1 MPSKRQSRVKLN
13 RADKWR
19 VVLTDTSPF
28 EVPIIVSND
37 GFYKNLHG
45 VAEKSENLK
54 KLINALVLTDDGKS
68 FSVPLRYNIVKDS
81 RSVRTLSLLHP
92 KGQVVLA
99 SFYEKY
105 EELICEYAS
114 RSPFSI
120 RAPKKVGSSFFVPS
134 SLEEK
139 NRYKNATVDTTELD
153 RLVRNPASYFA
164 YSGFS
169 RLYQFFSSN
178 DHIRLEKKFR
188 YQLSLDISKCF
199 DSIYTHSMAWAT
211 KGKEEA
217 KENIFALN
225 FGNQFDKV
233 MQRLNHNETSGIC
246 IGPEASRI
254 FAEII
259 LAKIDQDARRSLERQ
274 VPAIRDGVDYECRR
288 YVDNYYVFAN
298 SAGIAEQVE
307 HELSLALREYNL
319 HLNAGKREFDKR
331 PFYSKKSLVIDEIN
345 KSLGSHWAQ
354 LFEVKYL
361 PTSGQKAVMPKYIY
375 RYRSLFGKL
384 TREVKAACYSSELG
398 YDAVANYVIGAIRR
412 KVIDIA
418 DGYADLSSMDES
430 PVVDRD
436 YRQMFFFL
444 LDVGFYFFTLHPTV
458 ASSLRLSHAVVRA
471 AQHMQEH
478 DTEDFDI
485 LKEASLRWA
494 SQLARAPSF
503 EGLFSKSSVV
513 PIEVL
518 NILVSL
524 QQFGGDGQLE
534 HELIAL
540 AKIDEQSRGY
550 FELVVKLFIYGNRSE
565 FDQQRKDIWEIICER
580 VTSEKHLA
588 RDSEA
593 VHLLLD
599 ALACPHIDKARRATL
614 LRNTWNKMSA
624 NMGTISVPEA
634 EATVEEIQQ
643 HHWFIR
649 WDGVDLLN
657 MIEKKE
663 LSNVYP

>member
-1 MPSKRQSRVKLN
+1 MPSKRKSRVNLN

-28 EVPIIVSND
+28 EVPIIFSND

-45 VAEKSENLK
+45 VTNKSTHFQ
-54 KLINALVLTDDGKS
+54 KLINALLLADDGKDYT
-68 FSVPLRYNIVKDS
+68 VPLRYNIVKDS
-81 RSVRTLSLLHP
+81 RSIRTLSLLHP
-92 KGQVVLA
+92 RGQVILA
-99 SFYEKY
+99 EFYQKY
-105 EELICEYAS
+105 EELICEYS
-114 RSPFSI
+114 GRGPFSI
-120 RAPKKVGSSFFVPS
+120 RAPNKVGSSFFVPS
-134 SLEEK
+134 SMQDK

-164 YSGFS
+164 YSGFE
-169 RLYQFFSSN
+169 RLYKFFASS

-211 KGKEEA
+211 KSKDEA
-217 KENIFALN
+217 KENTPALS

-259 LAKIDQDARRSLERQ
+259 LARVDQNARRSLEKSS
-274 VPAIRDGVDYECRR
+274 PSIRNGADYECRR
-288 YVDNYYVFAN
+288 YVDNYYIFAN
-298 SAGIAEQVE
+298 DPQTAEQVE
-307 HELSLALREYNL
+307 HELSIALREYNL
-319 HLNAGKREFDKR
+319 HLNTGKRELDKR
-331 PFYSKKSLVIDEIN
+331 PFYSKKSLIIDEIN
-345 KSLGSHWAQ
+345 KSLGSHWEK
-354 LFEVKYL
+354 LFESVNF
-361 PTSGQKAVMPKYIY
+361 PASGRKVLLPKYIY
-375 RYRSLFGKL
+375 KYRSLFGRF
-384 TREVKAACYSSELG
+384 TREVKAACFASELG
-398 YDAVANYVIGAIRR
+398 YDAVANYVIGAVRR
-412 KVIDIA
+412 KAIDIA
-418 DGYADLSSMDES
+418 DGYVDLAELEDS

-458 ASSLRLSHAVVRA
+458 ASSLRLSHAIVRT
-471 AQHMQEH
+471 AQHLKEH
-478 DTEDFDI
+478 DPEGFDI

-503 EGLFSKSSVV
+503 EGLLSKSSII
-513 PIEVL
+513 PIEIL

-534 HELIAL
+534 HELISL
-540 AKIDEQSRGY
+540 AKLDRKSQGY
-550 FELVVKLFIYGNRSE
+550 FELVVKLFIYGDRTE
-565 FDQQRKDIWEIICER
+565 FADQRDEIWRIICEH
-580 VTSEKHLA
+580 VSSSKYPN
-588 RDSEA
+588 RDSET

-599 ALACPHIDKARRATL
+599 SLACPYLDRIKRAKL
-614 LRNTWNKMSA
+614 LRASWGKI
-624 NMGTISVPEA
+624 GTNLGSISVAEA
-634 EATVEEIQQ
+634 EALIDEIQQ
-643 HHWFIR
+643 QHWFVR

-663 LSNVYP
+663 LSSVYA